1 MIGNI
6 VCSAIPYKT
15 FIEKI
20 KIIKRYEQY
29 DIEVYKDFILIST
42 KNYGRN

>member
-1 MIGNI
+1 MGNLI
-6 VCSAIPYKT
+6 CEVIPYKT
-15 FIEKI
+15 FKEKI
-20 KIIKRYEQY
+20 KIIKKYEQY

>member
-15 FIEKI
+15 FKEKI
-20 KIIKRYEQY
+20 KIIKKYEQY
-29 DIEVYKDFILIST
+29 DIEVYKGFILIST